1 MSLAEQGG
9 YGLPLLSSVGI
20 LVGPGIAVAGCL
32 TYEHGCIE
40 EPGN

>member
-1 MSLAEQGG
+1 MSLAGQGG

-32 TYEHGCIE
+32 TYENACVD